1 MGVVMRTSGVTAV
14 GEGSPLASGHVA
26 TWWEEISPALS
37 RLTQWMESR
46 ETWIVEP
53 DAEFLALLEQ
63 LVERVNQPEFV
74 QAMESS
80 LAPEASELFA
90 MLGSAR
96 FLRLLDMMDRRVQ
109 GIVTRL
115 VYVFGQ
121 LGGDAS
127 AYANLFFERLL
138 VVHRCELLGQIFSQ
152 RRTESIA
159 SAVRMVCD
167 TRGQTDDH

>member
-1 MGVVMRTSGVTAV
+1 MQAGGVTGL
-14 GEGSPLASGHVA
+14 GEGSPLATEQVA
-26 TWWEEISPALS
+26 AWWEEISPALR

-53 DAEFLALLEQ
+53 DAEFLDLLEQ

-74 QAMESS
+74 QALESS

-121 LGGDAS
+121 LGGDAT
-127 AYANLFFERLL
+127 AYADLFFERLL
-138 VVHRCELLGQIFSQ
+138 VVHKCELLGQIFSQ

-167 TRGQTDDH
+167 TRGQADGY

>member
-1 MGVVMRTSGVTAV
+1 MSTVTAPS
-14 GEGSPLASGHVA
+14 GESPLASNQVA
-26 TWWEEISPALS
+26 AWWEEVSPALS

-46 ETWIVEP
+46 ESWIVEP
-53 DAEFLALLEQ
+53 DDEFVSLLEQ
-63 LVERVNQPEFV
+63 LVDRVSQPEFV
-74 QAMESS
+74 QALESS

-90 MLGSAR
+90 MLGSAQ
-96 FLRLLDMMDRRVQ
+96 FLRLLDMIDRRVQ

-121 LGGDAS
+121 LGGEAAS
-127 AYANLFFERLL
+127 FADLFFERLL
-138 VVHRCELLGQIFSQ
+138 VVHQCELLGQIFSP

-167 TRGQTDDH
+167 TRGHNNGY